1 MCHAAVGCSFQKGIA
16 AKLKPIHVDP
26 NDKSFKAYAT
36 RFRNAALAGV
46 NHDIHDEIAD
56 DADLTAASFFCCWSG
71 WGAQG

>member
-1 MCHAAVGCSFQKGIA
+1 VSCSFQKGIQ

-56 DADLTAASFFCCWSG
+56 DTDLTAVSASCC
-71 WGAQG
+71 